1 MKNNVNVYIGVAAH
15 AHQLKKYIP
24 PKKEKKSGILKITN
38 YRERKSSFRGYFK
51 TLDWWIRDGTQYCKE
66 CSNKLL

>member
-24 PKKEKKSGILKITN
+24 PKKKKRAEFSK
-38 YRERKSSFRGYFK
+38 
-51 TLDWWIRDGTQYCKE
+51 
-66 CSNKLL
+66 